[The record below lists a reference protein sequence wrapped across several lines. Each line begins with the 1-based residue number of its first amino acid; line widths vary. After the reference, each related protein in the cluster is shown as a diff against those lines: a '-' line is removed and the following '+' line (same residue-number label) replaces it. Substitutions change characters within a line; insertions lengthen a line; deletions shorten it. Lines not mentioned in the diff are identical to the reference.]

1 MVYKTVGGTQRV
13 EVNVC
18 EHPITPTTTTKVN
31 KSCKF
36 TVIDSKDLGYFRF
49 LLTYST
55 ILSVD
60 QPAHKKK
67 VESNSASAAAP
78 AVDENWH
85 VSSMTV
91 EEKVALAMSVGEE
104 TLTVEELTALFTA
117 RPHPVVYDGF
127 EPSG

>member
-1 MVYKTVGGTQRV
+1 M
-13 EVNVC
+13 
-18 EHPITPTTTTKVN
+18 
-31 KSCKF
+31 
-36 TVIDSKDLGYFRF
+36 
-49 LLTYST
+49 
-55 ILSVD
+55 D